1 MTAKERLR
9 HAVDMM
15 TEEEAAAALVTL
27 AEASG
32 DAIKWMHDH
41 APPEDEP
48 LTDQERQA
56 IAEAL
61 ADRERGIEPIPL
73 EDLKAEFGIR

>member
-9 HAVDMM
+9 HAVDVM

-32 DAIKWMHDH
+32 DVFKWMLDH
-41 APPEDEP
+41 APPDDEP
-48 LTDQERQA
+48 LTDEERQA

-61 ADRERGIEPIPL
+61 ADRERGIESIPL
-73 EDLKAEFGIR
+73 DDLKAEFGIR

>member
-1 MTAKERLR
+1 MNAKERLR
-9 HAVDMM
+9 HAVDVM
-15 TEEEAAAALVTL
+15 TEDEAAAALVTL

-32 DAIKWMHDH
+32 DAFKWMLDH
-41 APPEDEP
+41 VPPDDEP
-48 LTDQERQA
+48 LTDDERQA

-61 ADRERGIEPIPL
+61 ADRERGIESIPL